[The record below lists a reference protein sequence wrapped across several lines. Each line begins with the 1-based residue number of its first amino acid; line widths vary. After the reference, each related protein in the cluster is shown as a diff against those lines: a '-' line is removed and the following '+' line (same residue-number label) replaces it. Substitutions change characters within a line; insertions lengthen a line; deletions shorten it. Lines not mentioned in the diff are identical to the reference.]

1 MAHFLRSFVALDF
14 SRHSLF
20 SRSFFFSNGS
30 VIVYYLHDVARLQSK
45 MAVFP
50 VFPFTE
56 PLSVNHRHRTIAFMN
71 LILRAMEAVLEKE
84 ANDGSGMNIGQK
96 RCDKDIIF

>member
-20 SRSFFFSNGS
+20 SGSCFFQQICN
-30 VIVYYLHDVARLQSK
+30 VYYLHDVARLQSK